1 MREMILTWINFHA
14 IFFLYELNL
23 DVMIKGDFLSV
34 APPSFSKLCLNCVH
48 FNYDFNSL
56 ENDVMKAEFDK

>member
-1 MREMILTWINFHA
+1 MREMILTWINFHV

-23 DVMIKGDFLSV
+23 DFMIKGDFLSI
-34 APPSFSKLCLNCVH
+34 APLPFSKLCLNCVH

-56 ENDVMKAEFDK
+56 EKDVMKAEFDK

>member
-1 MREMILTWINFHA
+1 MREMILTWINFHV

-23 DVMIKGDFLSV
+23 DFMIKGYFLSI
-34 APPSFSKLCLNCVH
+34 APLPFSKLCLNCVH
-48 FNYDFNSL
+48 FNYDFNAL

>member
-1 MREMILTWINFHA
+1 MREMILTWINFHV
-14 IFFLYELNL
+14 I
-23 DVMIKGDFLSV
+23 FLSI
-34 APPSFSKLCLNCVH
+34 APLPFSKLCLNCVH

>member
-1 MREMILTWINFHA
+1 MREMILTWINFHE
-14 IFFLYELNL
+14 ILFLYKLNL
-23 DVMIKGDFLSV
+23 DFMIKGYFLSV
-34 APPSFSKLCLNCVH
+34 APLPFSKLCLNCVH

>member
-1 MREMILTWINFHA
+1 MILTWINFH
-14 IFFLYELNL
+14 
-23 DVMIKGDFLSV
+23 VMIKGDFLSI
-34 APPSFSKLCLNCVH
+34 APLPFSKLCLNCVR